1 MLMSMTGFGS
11 SKTVEAGLKV
21 SVEIRSLNHRFCEIM
36 VRLPRSYISLEERIR
51 EEVRKRIS
59 RGHVE
64 VFVSIDDEGEKRRN
78 VKLDKDLVIAYYN
91 CLRELAEM
99 LDIDCQLS
107 IIQLV
112 QLPEVIVIEQ
122 EEEDLERIWMV
133 TEKTLNDALDQVIA
147 MRMREG
153 KRILDD
159 FLMRKSRLEEI
170 LKKIS
175 ERAPDVNEELV
186 ERLRSRLRSM
196 LEDTEIDE
204 NRLMAEAVLY
214 AERSNITEEI
224 VRLSSHLGQLSEMLN
239 STEPVGRRIDF
250 LLQEMYREINTIGS
264 KAPDLIISPLVVEFK
279 SELEKMREQV
289 QNVE

>member
-11 SKTVEAGLKV
+11 SKAVEAGLKV

-36 VRLPRSYISLEERIR
+36 VKLPRAYISLDERIR
-51 EEVRKRIS
+51 EEVRKRIA

-64 VFVSIDDEGEKRRN
+64 VFVNIDDEGEKRRK

-107 IIQLV
+107 IIQLA
-112 QLPEVIVIEQ
+112 QLPEAIVIEQ
-122 EEEDLERIWMV
+122 EEEDLEKIWPV
-133 TEKTLNDALDQVIA
+133 VEKALHEALDQVIS

-153 KRILDD
+153 RRILDD
-159 FLMRKSRLEEI
+159 LLARKIRMEEI
-170 LKKIS
+170 LQRIS
-175 ERAPDVNEELV
+175 ERVPAVNEELF
-186 ERLRSRLRSM
+186 ERLKTRLKAL
-196 LEDTEIDE
+196 LEDSEIDE
-204 NRLMAEAVLY
+204 NRLLAEAALY
-214 AERSNITEEI
+214 AERSSIAEEV
-224 VRLSSHLGQLSEMLN
+224 VRLSSHLEQLSGML
-239 STEPVGRRIDF
+239 SSAEPVGRRIDF

-264 KAPDLIISPLVVEFK
+264 KAPDLVISPLVVEFK
-279 SELEKMREQV
+279 SELEKMREQI